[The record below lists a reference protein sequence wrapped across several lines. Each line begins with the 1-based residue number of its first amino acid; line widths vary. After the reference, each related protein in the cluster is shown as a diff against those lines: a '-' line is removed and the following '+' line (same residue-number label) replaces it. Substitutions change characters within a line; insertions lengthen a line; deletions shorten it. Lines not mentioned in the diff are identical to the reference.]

1 MRPLFIFIWLAIFTP
16 TGILS
21 QEVALGEPDFST
33 VLTID
38 ISRIARDTLFGQ
50 RVIKDFEN
58 AQNELVEDNTIIQN
72 DLEAEEQSLVELRKT
87 LEANQFRKLAVEFDE
102 KANSI
107 RKERAELENT
117 LFQKRDESI
126 SELLK
131 LSVPYLQEIM
141 LTYRASIILDRR
153 NIVLS
158 NPMTDVTDQAIQLIN
173 ENLGDGQ
180 KKYRLTQMSVKVWFN
195 LNKDR
200 YISQ

>member
-1 MRPLFIFIWLAIFTP
+1 MRLLFILIWFTTFNP
-16 TGILS
+16 SGAHS
-21 QEVALGEPDFST
+21 QDALRGGSGFST

-58 AQNELVEDNTIIQN
+58 AKNELVEANTTIQN

-87 LEANQFRKLAVEFDE
+87 LAPVEFRKLAVEFDE

-107 RKERAELENT
+107 RKERAELENV
-117 LFQKRDESI
+117 LFQARDESI

-141 LTYRASIILDRR
+141 LSYQASIIVDRR

-158 NPMTDVTDQAIQLIN
+158 NPMIDITEQAIQLIN
-173 ENLGDGQ
+173 DNLGGGQ
-180 KKYRLTQMSVKVWFN
+180 KNT
-195 LNKDR
+195 D
-200 YISQ
+200 

>member
-1 MRPLFIFIWLAIFTP
+1 MRLLIVLIWFATFNA
-16 TGILS
+16 TGALS
-21 QEVALGEPDFST
+21 QEAIRGGASFST

-58 AQNELVEDNTIIQN
+58 AQNELVDANTTIQS

-87 LEANQFRKLAVEFDE
+87 LAPVEFRKLAAEFDE

-107 RKERAELENT
+107 RKQRSELENA
-117 LFQKRDESI
+117 LFKKRDESI

-141 LTYRASIILDRR
+141 LSYQASIIVDRR

-158 NPMTDVTDQAIQLIN
+158 NPVTDVTEQAIQLIN
-173 ENLGDGQ
+173 DNLGDGR
-180 KKYRLTQMSVKVWFN
+180 KNT
-195 LNKDR
+195 D
-200 YISQ
+200 

>member
-180 KKYRLTQMSVKVWFN
+180 KIPTNTNVSKSLV
-195 LNKDR
+195 
-200 YISQ
+200 

>member
-1 MRPLFIFIWLAIFTP
+1 MRLLFILIWFITFNPAGAF
-16 TGILS
+16 S
-21 QEVALGEPDFST
+21 QESVRGGAGFST

-58 AQNELVEDNTIIQN
+58 AQNELVEANTTIQN

-87 LEANQFRKLAVEFDE
+87 LAPDEFRKLAVEFDE

-107 RKERAELENT
+107 RKERAELENA
-117 LFQKRDESI
+117 LFKARDESI

-141 LTYRASIILDRR
+141 LSYQASIIVDRR

-158 NPMTDVTDQAIQLIN
+158 NPMTDITEQAIQLIN
-173 ENLGDGQ
+173 DNLGDGR
-180 KKYRLTQMSVKVWFN
+180 KNT
-195 LNKDR
+195 D
-200 YISQ
+200 

>member
-21 QEVALGEPDFST
+21 QEIALGEPDFST

-180 KKYRLTQMSVKVWFN
+180 KNT
-195 LNKDR
+195 D
-200 YISQ
+200 